1 MLKEAVFSSLITVV
15 TDQSLNPYFNG
26 TCSKSLQTA
35 SAYLF
40 ALGLNPYFNGTCS
53 KSTKNILKNKELSV
67 LILILME
74 HAQRGSRF
82 TFEQYQG

>member
-53 KSTKNILKNKELSV
+53 KRMAINVKITRPDMS
-67 LILILME
+67 
-74 HAQRGSRF
+74 
-82 TFEQYQG
+82 

>member
-40 ALGLNPYFNGTCS
+40 ALGLSPYFNEHAQREGYNWTWSPDFKCLNPYFNGTCS
-53 KSTKNILKNKELSV
+53 KSSIT
-67 LILILME
+67 
-74 HAQRGSRF
+74 R
-82 TFEQYQG
+82 